1 MICHSMNG
9 LIFLWMKQKNLGIMV
24 QLTSTLLN
32 LIMKTTKRQSL
43 QRKSLSMKR
52 TRDLKS
58 QILFSKKNRKRS
70 EVGVVAQ

>member
-1 MICHSMNG
+1 
-9 LIFLWMKQKNLGIMV
+9 
-24 QLTSTLLN
+24 LTSTLLN